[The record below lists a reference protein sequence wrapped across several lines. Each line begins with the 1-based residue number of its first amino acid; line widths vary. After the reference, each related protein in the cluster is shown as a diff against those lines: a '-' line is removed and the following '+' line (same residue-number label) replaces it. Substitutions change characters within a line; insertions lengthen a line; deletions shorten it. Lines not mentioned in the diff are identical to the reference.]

1 MNMHRYVVRIWTI
14 VLLGFLCSGT
24 VAAQSSDA
32 EQQMTVLF
40 NDDFSDNG
48 NDWPEGDGEKNSLHI
63 QDGQYWFHHKV
74 EEGAWLTW
82 KTIEIDQQKDFAIHT
97 TITKVS
103 GVENYGYGLLWG
115 LEDVDH
121 YYLLSL
127 SGNGYYRYIKS
138 DGEDS
143 TSMID
148 WTQSDIILQGDGAT
162 NSIIIKKVG
171 EQLEFWV
178 NEQLLADAEF
188 EPFFGNQ
195 IGYIVYNVLEVS
207 IDNLRVEQPAP
218 ALKPVHTVQ
227 PEHVRQPDE
236 TLNVALDIQPE
247 TVSASRVALVIGNA
261 AYNAAPLVTPLNDS
275 HAIKRELEAL
285 GFYVLHATNLTLV
298 EMKTAIASFLA
309 MAPGKEMAIFYFSGY
324 AAQRRGENFLLP
336 AGPGIRTEDHLL
348 YEAVSLHDV
357 LVRMQQAGSRH
368 PVVLLDACRENPGL
382 WLFEKG
388 LSAITPPPGI
398 SVAYNASPGRVVSE
412 TEGELSLF
420 TRYLLPVLRQGEL
433 SVSQIL
439 EQAAE
444 RVKTETDGRQAPWF
458 SSNVE

>member
-1 MNMHRYVVRIWTI
+1 MNIHRYVVRIWAI

-24 VAAQSSDA
+24 LTAQSPDA
-32 EQQMTVLF
+32 EQQMTITF
-40 NDDFSDNG
+40 NDDFDDNG
-48 NDWPEGDGEKNSLHI
+48 NDWPEGDGEKNSLRI

-115 LEDVDH
+115 LDDVDH

-127 SGNGYYRYIKS
+127 SGNGYYRYVKS
-138 DGEDS
+138 DGEHS

-162 NSIIIKKVG
+162 NSITIKKID
-171 EQLEFWV
+171 ERLEFWV
-178 NEQLLADAEF
+178 NELLLADAEF

-195 IGYIVYNVLEVS
+195 IGYIVYNALEVS
-207 IDNLRVEQPAP
+207 IDNLRVEQPTP
-218 ALKPVHTVQ
+218 AQEPVQTAQ

-236 TLNVALDIQPE
+236 TLNVSLDIQPE
-247 TVSASRVALVIGNA
+247 TVSASRVALVIGNT

-275 HAIKRELEAL
+275 HAIRRELENQ
-285 GFYVLHATNLTLV
+285 GFYVLHATDLTLF
-298 EMKTAIASFLA
+298 EMKTAIASFLT
-309 MAPGKEMAIFYFSGY
+309 MATGKEMVIFYFSGY
-324 AAQRRGENFLLP
+324 AAQRRGENYLLP
-336 AGPGIRTEDHLL
+336 VGPGIRTEDHLL
-348 YEAVSLHDV
+348 YEAVSLYE
-357 LVRMQQAGSRH
+357 LLMAMQQTGNQNLL
-368 PVVLLDACRENPGL
+368 VLLDACRENPGL

-398 SVAYNASPGRVVSE
+398 AVAYNASPGRVVPE

-420 TRYLLPVLRQGEL
+420 TRHLLPVLRQGEL
-433 SVSQIL
+433 PVSHIL
-439 EQAAE
+439 EQTAE